1 MRPKTTKADVPTTHD
16 IMSHLHNEFVGWLQ
30 ELKADIEV
38 LGQSPQRWDGSLTPR
53 TFQAAPGLIST
64 TADGWS
70 VDTTKASFLGV
81 TAHWIEV
88 KNGKWKLRAEVIGFR
103 GISGEHSGA
112 NLGRYF
118 LGVCERVGIVNA
130 QRSKV
135 TRFDVT
141 NDNLIHMVNSF
152 TLSRSTTHQ
161 TTQQHAR
168 QSRHFTADES
178 FNGTAR
184 KTNSRMSFSSAVD
197 KAVGL
202 YILYP

>member
-1 MRPKTTKADVPTTHD
+1 MADLPTTHD

-30 ELKADIEV
+30 ELKADIEA
-38 LGQSPQRWDGSLTPR
+38 SESITSETRSLTLH

-81 TAHWIEV
+81 TAHWIDV
-88 KNGKWKLRAEVIGFR
+88 TKGKWTLRAEVIGFR

-112 NLGRYF
+112 NLGRCF

-135 TRFDVT
+135 T
-141 NDNLIHMVNSF
+141 
-152 TLSRSTTHQ
+152 
-161 TTQQHAR
+161 
-168 QSRHFTADES
+168 
-178 FNGTAR
+178 
-184 KTNSRMSFSSAVD
+184 
-197 KAVGL
+197 
-202 YILYP
+202 

>member
-1 MRPKTTKADVPTTHD
+1 MRPKTTKADVPTTCD
-16 IMSHLHNEFVGWLQ
+16 IMSHLHNKFVGWLQ

-38 LGQSPQRWDGSLTPR
+38 LEIITWKVRLLIVHI
-53 TFQAAPGLIST
+53 FQAAPGLISA

-81 TAHWIEV
+81 TAHWV
-88 KNGKWKLRAEVIGFR
+88 DVTNGKWTLRAEVVGFR

-135 TRFDVT
+135 NTFPC
-141 NDNLIHMVNSF
+141 DN
-152 TLSRSTTHQ
+152 R
-161 TTQQHAR
+161 
-168 QSRHFTADES
+168 
-178 FNGTAR
+178 
-184 KTNSRMSFSSAVD
+184 
-197 KAVGL
+197 
-202 YILYP
+202 

>member
-16 IMSHLHNEFVGWLQ
+16 VMSHLHNEFVGWLR
-30 ELKADIEV
+30 ELKANIEV
-38 LGQSPQRWDGSLTPR
+38 LVESITLKTRLLTLH

-81 TAHWIEV
+81 TAHWIDV
-88 KNGKWKLRAEVIGFR
+88 TNGKWKLRAEVVGFR

-135 TRFDVT
+135 NNVT
-141 NDNLIHMVNSF
+141 IDNITLF
-152 TLSRSTTHQ
+152 TPTAPH
-161 TTQQHAR
+161 
-168 QSRHFTADES
+168 RHT
-178 FNGTAR
+178 
-184 KTNSRMSFSSAVD
+184 
-197 KAVGL
+197 
-202 YILYP
+202 